1 MYYVRS
7 MQGNYSGNGCVS
19 KRGECPN
26 MSPAKEGATAV
37 WDGVEA
43 LAHLRQLASDEMNKV
58 ASA

>member
-1 MYYVRS
+1 
-7 MQGNYSGNGCVS
+7 
-19 KRGECPN
+19 

-37 WDGVEA
+37 WAGVEA